1 MGDMTLIIT
10 GILCVLSSIGF
21 FATSV
26 IQTICKNKNLFVISL
41 ITLVIA
47 VISGAIFANLV

>member
-10 GILCVLSSIGF
+10 GILCILSSISF
-21 FATSV
+21 FVTSV
-26 IQTICKNKNLFVISL
+26 IQTIYKNKNLFVVSL

-47 VISGAIFANLV
+47 VISGAIFANLT

>member
-10 GILCVLSSIGF
+10 GILCILSSISF
-21 FATSV
+21 FVTSV

-47 VISGAIFANLV
+47 VISGAIFANLT